1 MIGVDTYLKIPFD
14 FIQTPNCLM
23 DISFDPPDYT
33 YAFTVNFSLALK
45 EIYIST
51 KNMDFAGVY
60 PMKLTASPR
69 PGVSIGFVK
78 EVNFTV
84 ELLNICKTTKFEGT
98 INNLDILRQNPEFQ
112 KNNFIDLAK
121 FETLAAK
128 LGCDCGATMFS
139 VTP

>member
-1 MIGVDTYLKIPFD
+1 
-14 FIQTPNCLM
+14 
-23 DISFDPPDYT
+23 
-33 YAFTVNFSLALK
+33 
-45 EIYIST
+45 
-51 KNMDFAGVY
+51 MDFAGVY